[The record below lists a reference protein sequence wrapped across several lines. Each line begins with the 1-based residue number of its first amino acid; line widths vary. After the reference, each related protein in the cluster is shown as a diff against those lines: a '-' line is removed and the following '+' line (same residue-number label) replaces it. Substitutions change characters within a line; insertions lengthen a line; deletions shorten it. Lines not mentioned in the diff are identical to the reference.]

1 MAHLS
6 IPLRGR
12 RTPWW
17 RSFWRDAVTNVR
29 TGLWLVRRLAS
40 HVTRR

>member
-17 RSFWRDAVTNVR
+17 RSAWRKGVENAR
-29 TGLWLVRRLAS
+29 TVAWLGQRLLRQIKRR
-40 HVTRR
+40 